1 MQNRIEIE
9 YIYGATLRVAP
20 FFLQTMLEI
29 KSPQTDSDW
38 KAYYALRF
46 NVLREPWNQPLGSE
60 VLADEDQAIHAIA
73 IDDNEVVGV
82 ARMHESAEK
91 QGQVRCVA
99 TATAAQGKGIGK
111 AIMAYLEEK
120 AKQKGWTEI
129 VLEARENAVP
139 FYEAIG
145 YTIVA
150 ESYLLFGEIQHYRM
164 QKSL

>member
-1 MQNRIEIE
+1 M
-9 YIYGATLRVAP
+9 AP
-20 FFLQTMLEI
+20 PCGWRHFFYTTMLEI

-99 TATAAQGKGIGK
+99 IATAAQGKGIGK

>member
-1 MQNRIEIE
+1 M
-9 YIYGATLRVAP
+9 
-20 FFLQTMLEI
+20 EI
-29 KSPQTDSDW
+29 KSPQTDAEW

-73 IDDNEVVGV
+73 VEDNEVLGV

-111 AIMAYLEEK
+111 AIMAYLEEQAK
-120 AKQKGWTEI
+120 AKGWTEI

-145 YTIVA
+145 YATVA

-164 QKSL
+164 KKALTLSN

>member
-1 MQNRIEIE
+1 MAQPC
-9 YIYGATLRVAP
+9 GLRH
-20 FFLQTMLEI
+20 FFTPYHMEI
-29 KSPQTDSDW
+29 KSPQTDAEW

-46 NVLREPWNQPLGSE
+46 NVLREPWNQPVGSE

-73 IDDNEVVGV
+73 VENSEVLGV
-82 ARMHESAEK
+82 ARMHESAAK

-99 TATAAQGKGIGK
+99 TATTAQGKGIGK
-111 AIMAYLEEK
+111 AIMAYLEVQAK
-120 AKQKGWTEI
+120 AKGWTEI

-139 FYEAIG
+139 FYQAIG

-164 QKSL
+164 SKTL

>member
-1 MQNRIEIE
+1 
-9 YIYGATLRVAP
+9 
-20 FFLQTMLEI
+20 MLEI

-46 NVLREPWNQPLGSE
+46 TVLREPWNQPLGSE
-60 VLADEDQAIHAIA
+60 ILADENQAMHAIA
-73 IDDNEVVGV
+73 LEDTKVLGV

-99 TATAAQGKGIGK
+99 IATAVQGKGIGK

-120 AKQKGWTEI
+120 AIEKGWTEI

>member
-38 KAYYALRF
+38 KACYALRF

-73 IDDNEVVGV
+73 VKDGVVLGV

-99 TATAAQGKGIGK
+99 TATEAQGKGIGK

-120 AKQKGWTEI
+120 AIQKGWTEI

-139 FYEAIG
+139 FYQAIG

-150 ESYLLFGEIQHYRM
+150 ESYLLFGKIQHYRM

>member
-1 MQNRIEIE
+1 M
-9 YIYGATLRVAP
+9 AP
-20 FFLQTMLEI
+20 PCGWRHFFYTTMLEI

-73 IDDNEVVGV
+73 VKDGVVLGV

-99 TATAAQGKGIGK
+99 TATEAQGKGIGK

-139 FYEAIG
+139 FYKAIG

-150 ESYLLFGEIQHYRM
+150 ESYLLFGEIQHYLM
-164 QKSL
+164 KKSL

>member
-1 MQNRIEIE
+1 M
-9 YIYGATLRVAP
+9 AP
-20 FFLQTMLEI
+20 PAGWRHFFILLLMEI
-29 KSPQTDSDW
+29 KSPQTDTEW

-60 VLADEDQAIHAIA
+60 VLVDEDQAIHAIA
-73 IDDNEVVGV
+73 VEEGEVLGV
-82 ARMHESAEK
+82 ARMHESAAN

-99 TATAAQGKGIGK
+99 IATAAQGKGIGK
-111 AIMAYLEEK
+111 AIMAYVEEK
-120 AKQKGWTEI
+120 ARLKGWNEI

-139 FYEAIG
+139 FYQAIG

-164 QKSL
+164 KKNL

>member
-1 MQNRIEIE
+1 
-9 YIYGATLRVAP
+9 
-20 FFLQTMLEI
+20 MLEI
-29 KSPQTDSDW
+29 KSPQTESDW

-73 IDDNEVVGV
+73 VENEEVLGV

-99 TATAAQGKGIGK
+99 TATEAQGKGIGK

-129 VLEARENAVP
+129 VLEAREKAVP

-150 ESYLLFGEIQHYRM
+150 ESYLLFGKIQHYRM
-164 QKSL
+164 QKNL

>member
-1 MQNRIEIE
+1 M
-9 YIYGATLRVAP
+9 AP
-20 FFLQTMLEI
+20 PFGWRHFFYTTMLEI
-29 KSPQTDSDW
+29 KSPQTDADW

-73 IDDNEVVGV
+73 VVGEQVLGV
-82 ARMHESAEK
+82 ARMHESAAK

-99 TATAAQGKGIGK
+99 IATAAQGKGMGK

-120 AKQKGWTEI
+120 AVQRGWTEI

-139 FYEAIG
+139 FYQAIG
-145 YTIVA
+145 YSIVA

-164 QKSL
+164 KKALNLPE

>member
-1 MQNRIEIE
+1 M
-9 YIYGATLRVAP
+9 
-20 FFLQTMLEI
+20 EI
-29 KSPQTDSDW
+29 KSPQTDAEW

-73 IDDNEVVGV
+73 EEDGEVLGV

-111 AIMAYLEEK
+111 AIMAYLEDQAK
-120 AKQKGWTEI
+120 AKGWTEI

-139 FYEAIG
+139 FYRAIG

-164 QKSL
+164 SKTL

>member
-1 MQNRIEIE
+1 M
-9 YIYGATLRVAP
+9 AP
-20 FFLQTMLEI
+20 PCGWRHFFYTSMLEI
-29 KSPQTDSDW
+29 KSPQTESDW

-99 TATAAQGKGIGK
+99 TATEAQGKGIGK

-139 FYEAIG
+139 FYQAIG
-145 YTIVA
+145 YSIVA

>member
-1 MQNRIEIE
+1 MRHPAG
-9 YIYGATLRVAP
+9 GAI
-20 FFLQTMLEI
+20 FFYTTMLEI
-29 KSPQTDSDW
+29 KSPTTDSDW

-60 VLADEDQAIHAIA
+60 VLADEDQAIHAITVEGT
-73 IDDNEVVGV
+73 EVVGV

-99 TATAAQGKGIGK
+99 IATEAQGKGIGK
-111 AIMAYLEEK
+111 AMMAYLEEK

>member
-1 MQNRIEIE
+1 MAQPC
-9 YIYGATLRVAP
+9 GLRH
-20 FFLQTMLEI
+20 FFTPYHMEI
-29 KSPQTDSDW
+29 KSPQTDAEW

-46 NVLREPWNQPLGSE
+46 NVLREPWNQPVGSE

-73 IDDNEVVGV
+73 VENSEVLGV
-82 ARMHESAEK
+82 ARMHESAAK

-111 AIMAYLEEK
+111 AIMAYLEEQAK
-120 AKQKGWTEI
+120 AKGWTEI

-139 FYEAIG
+139 FYQAIG

-164 QKSL
+164 SKTL

>member
-29 KSPQTDSDW
+29 KSPQTDADW
-38 KAYYALRF
+38 NAYYALRF
-46 NVLREPWNQPLGSE
+46 SVLREPWNQPVGSE

-73 IDDNEVVGV
+73 VENGEVLGV

-99 TATAAQGKGIGK
+99 TATKAQGKGIGK

-120 AKQKGWTEI
+120 AKQKGWGEI

-164 QKSL
+164 QKNL

>member
-1 MQNRIEIE
+1 M
-9 YIYGATLRVAP
+9 
-20 FFLQTMLEI
+20 EI
-29 KSPQTDSDW
+29 KSPQTDAEW

-73 IDDNEVVGV
+73 VEDNAVLGV

-99 TATAAQGKGIGK
+99 TATSAQGKGVGK
-111 AIMAYLEEK
+111 AIMAYLEDQAK
-120 AKQKGWTEI
+120 AKGWTEI

-139 FYEAIG
+139 FYQRIG
-145 YTIVA
+145 YTIIA

-164 QKSL
+164 KKALNLSE

>member
-1 MQNRIEIE
+1 M
-9 YIYGATLRVAP
+9 
-20 FFLQTMLEI
+20 EI
-29 KSPQTDSDW
+29 KSPQTDAER

-73 IDDNEVVGV
+73 VEDNEVLGV
-82 ARMHESAEK
+82 ARMHESAAK

-111 AIMAYLEEK
+111 AIMAYLEEQAK
-120 AKQKGWTEI
+120 AKGWTEI

-139 FYEAIG
+139 FYQAIG

-164 QKSL
+164 SKTL

>member
-1 MQNRIEIE
+1 M
-9 YIYGATLRVAP
+9 AP
-20 FFLQTMLEI
+20 PCGWRHFFYTSMLEI
-29 KSPQTDSDW
+29 KSPRTDSDW

-73 IDDNEVVGV
+73 VEGTEVVGV
-82 ARMHESAEK
+82 ARMHESTEK

-99 TATAAQGKGIGK
+99 TATEAQGRGIGK

-139 FYEAIG
+139 FYQAIG
-145 YTIVA
+145 YSIVA